1 MPRNVP
7 QRKARQQLPS
17 DCRFTWLDGERVV
30 VFRQGAMRG
39 SLGILHEHGW
49 DRFELLT
56 TSRALLEAPLE
67 LADAASAVHEVGQG
81 PVARIAAELIDSVT
95 VPTLVALGGGRVI
108 DTAKAIAAVRGGRV
122 AVLPTTLSGA
132 EMTRI
137 HRLPEGHRA
146 PHLVRPGLV
155 VADPP
160 EMTALP
166 EDPLRASAMNA
177 LAHGAEA
184 LYTPLAN
191 PFGTL
196 AALRGATLIAGA
208 LDQAPEDRDPA
219 ALALGSLLCAYAMDG
234 AGYALHHVVCQTLVQ
249 ALGTPHA
256 ETNATMLPRT
266 MEAMRSRAPEAI
278 TALAD
283 ALGTDG
289 NGLSARIEALGGGPR
304 RLAAPGVDPPRLD
317 EALDAILAREQLA
330 RTPDPPGRD
339 ELRELIEGAL

>member
-1 MPRNVP
+1 MGPA
-7 QRKARQQLPS
+7 KELPNES
-17 DCRFTWLDGERVV
+17 EFTWRDGERAV

-39 SLGILHEHGW
+39 SLEILLEHGW

-67 LADAASAVHEVGQG
+67 LPEAASTVHEVGRGQ
-81 PVARIAAELIDSVT
+81 VARVAAELIDSVT

-122 AVLPTTLSGA
+122 AALPTTLSGA

-137 HRLPEGHRA
+137 HRLPEGHQA
-146 PHLVRPGLV
+146 PHLVRPALV
-155 VADPP
+155 IADPP
-160 EMTALP
+160 EMTGLAD
-166 EDPLRASAMNA
+166 DPLRASAMNA

-191 PFGTL
+191 PVGTL
-196 AALRGATLIAGA
+196 AALRGAALIAGA
-208 LDQAPEDRDPA
+208 LDQATADRDRA
-219 ALALGSLLCAYAMDG
+219 ALALGSVLCAYAMDG

-249 ALGTPHA
+249 VLGTPHA

-266 MEAMRSRAPEAI
+266 MEAMGTRAPEAI
-278 TALAD
+278 AALAD
-283 ALGTDG
+283 ALGADG
-289 NGLSARIEALGGGPR
+289 DGLPARIEALGGGPR
-304 RLAAPGVDPPRLD
+304 RLSELGGDRARVDAAV
-317 EALDAILAREQLA
+317 DAIQAREQLA

-339 ELRELIEGAL
+339 ELRELIERAF